1 MTGKKKALL
10 KSKKADGKGWGSE
23 IDFIFVRR
31 EREREREKVD
41 KNEGIL
47 RIIERERES
56 PKEEWSPMSSGQTY
70 QKPRFN

>member
-1 MTGKKKALL
+1 MGLIGICGLELMTGKKKALL

-47 RIIERERES
+47 RIIERERERV
-56 PKEEWSPMSSGQTY
+56 PKRNGAQ
-70 QKPRFN
+70 